1 MSVASYILG
10 TKIFSLG
17 SITKIFTKKYRKY

>member
-10 TKIFSLG
+10 TKISSLG
-17 SITKIFTKKYRKY
+17 SITKIFTK